1 MTKQF
6 TPDLKL
12 QAVKYYKKINNYV
25 KVCEIFDCSERS
37 LKRWVERYTKT
48 QNVNRKTRKL
58 GSYKLNK
65 QHIQFIKNT
74 IREHNDIQMN
84 FLHELV
90 KVKFPKLDISRQYL
104 SDIIRDNNITRK
116 RATFKHYPKTYRG
129 NIRDEKQELQQFFN
143 VINKFSLE
151 DIISI
156 DETSVST
163 SLTYKYCRAYLGD
176 RCVKKTTNNV
186 VFKKYSLVVAI
197 NNKKCISSELYQ
209 NGSVNADRF
218 NEFLQNICNKVKGK
232 LIVLDNGQIHKR
244 ESTKQIIKDS
254 GNFLVYTCPYH
265 PRLNS
270 IEQFFNQ
277 MKHFIKLDK
286 PNTFTALDNSI
297 TSSITKNNTNQL

>member
-116 RATFKHYPKTYRG
+116 RATFKHFPKTYRG

-176 RCVKKTTNNV
+176 RCVKKTTNNE

-209 NGSVNADRF
+209 NGSVNAERF

-232 LIVLDNGQIHKR
+232 LIVLDNGQIHKK